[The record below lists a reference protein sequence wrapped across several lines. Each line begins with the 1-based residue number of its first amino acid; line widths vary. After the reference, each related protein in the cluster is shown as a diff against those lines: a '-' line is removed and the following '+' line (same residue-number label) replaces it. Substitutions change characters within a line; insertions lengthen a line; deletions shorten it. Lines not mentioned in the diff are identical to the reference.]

1 MSQQTQYRIIL
12 FYVFT
17 QLADPE
23 AVRLWQFTLAQS
35 LGLRGRVIVSV
46 HGINAT
52 LGGELGAIKT
62 YVRALK
68 GYAPFRG
75 ADVKWFQGTGEDFP
89 RLLTQRKCGGGEMVT
104 SCADLR
110 IAQQMDPRSMS
121 VDLSR
126 EGDEYV
132 PEANLP
138 GIDSEPIELG
148 GRPADHRPRGERPS
162 PRPPARSGSPP
173 NGPQGQFMRLLGPA
187 PGIDSDSVT
196 ASCDLGTL
204 RVVMHIEQPAV
215 RKDRREAACF
225 LTLGT
230 QPCACADP
238 GALFEDPCSA
248 LFENPCN
255 VSHETRPT

>member
-1 MSQQTQYRIIL
+1 
-12 FYVFT
+12 
-17 QLADPE
+17 
-23 AVRLWQFTLAQS
+23 
-35 LGLRGRVIVSV
+35 
-46 HGINAT
+46 
-52 LGGELGAIKT
+52 
-62 YVRALK
+62 
-68 GYAPFRG
+68 
-75 ADVKWFQGTGEDFP
+75 
-89 RLLTQRKCGGGEMVT
+89 MVT

-138 GIDSEPIELG
+138 GIDSESIELG
-148 GRPADHRPRGERPS
+148 GRPAAHRPRGQRPS

-173 NGPQGQFMRLLGPA
+173 NGPHGRLMRLLGLA

-196 ASCDLGTL
+196 DSCDLGVL
-204 RVVMHIEQPAV
+204 RVVMPIEQPAV
-215 RKDRREAACF
+215 RKDPPEAACF

-238 GALFEDPCSA
+238 GALFDD
-248 LFENPCN
+248 PCN
-255 VSHETRPT
+255 VSHVTRKEQPSWPRQ

>member
-138 GIDSEPIELG
+138 GIDSESIELG
-148 GRPADHRPRGERPS
+148 GRPAAHRPRGQAAQSATAGAKWFTAERPPGAIHAAAGPGARHRQRQRHRQLRPGHPAGGDAHRAARRPERS
-162 PRPPARSGSPP
+162 PRSSLLPDSG
-173 NGPQGQFMRLLGPA
+173 
-187 PGIDSDSVT
+187 
-196 ASCDLGTL
+196 
-204 RVVMHIEQPAV
+204 H
-215 RKDRREAACF
+215 
-225 LTLGT
+225 
-230 QPCACADP
+230 
-238 GALFEDPCSA
+238 SA
-248 LFENPCN
+248 LRLRR
-255 VSHETRPT
+255 SWRAL

>member
-1 MSQQTQYRIIL
+1 
-12 FYVFT
+12 
-17 QLADPE
+17 
-23 AVRLWQFTLAQS
+23 
-35 LGLRGRVIVSV
+35 
-46 HGINAT
+46 
-52 LGGELGAIKT
+52 
-62 YVRALK
+62 
-68 GYAPFRG
+68 
-75 ADVKWFQGTGEDFP
+75 
-89 RLLTQRKCGGGEMVT
+89 MVT

-138 GIDSEPIELG
+138 GIDSESIELG
-148 GRPADHRPRGERPS
+148 GRPAAHRPRGERPS

-173 NGPQGQFMRLLGPA
+173 NGPHGQFMRLLGLA

-196 ASCDLGTL
+196 ASCDLGVL
-204 RVVMHIEQPAV
+204 RVVMPIEQPAV
-215 RKDRREAACF
+215 RKDPPEAACF

-238 GALFEDPCSA
+238 GALSDEP
-248 LFENPCN
+248 
-255 VSHETRPT
+255 